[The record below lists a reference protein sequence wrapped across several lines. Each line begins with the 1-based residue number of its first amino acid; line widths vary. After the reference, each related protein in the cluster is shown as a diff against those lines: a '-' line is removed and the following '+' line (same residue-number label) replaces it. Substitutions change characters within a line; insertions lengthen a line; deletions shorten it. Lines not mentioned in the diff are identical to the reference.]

1 MRIVF
6 TLTITAAL
14 PFFTAPAEARQSQ
27 ADRPSDRPAARALNP
42 DANPLAALNDELKRV
57 LAAAGVPF
65 SDEQERAIA
74 LMMEERRRASEE
86 LFGNLMDFRGGP
98 TQGQEADRLRSA
110 IEWMR
115 GEYLRLLANYLTP
128 EQDAA
133 WQAHLTAKRSEPGP
147 VERAASAA
155 SETQYV
161 RLNNNVF
168 TAENPGYGG
177 GDGRGN
183 FQGGGNN
190 QGTEVIQRGGVGAW
204 HGNAQFLIKDD
215 ALNARNAFA
224 GNKPPYQERRLAA
237 DVSGPTVP
245 GRLTTAIGFNQT
257 KTENVTTIRATLPEG
272 IYALGITRPNTF
284 RNLQLRNVLQLADQH
299 SVRTFARY
307 ATETSRD
314 QGIGD
319 FTLPERRYDQ
329 FRRQFGGGIFPFSA
343 LSSRSLL
350 EFRLELF
357 GNENENV
364 PFSEAVQINVL
375 DAFNRGGAQNRSE
388 TSNRNYQFGNLFT
401 HVRGRVTLKT
411 GIEGA
416 YRQRRSVSTNN
427 FGGAF
432 TFSSL
437 EAFLGG
443 RPLTFRITRG
453 NPRLEVSQLEMS
465 GFLQADVTFT
475 PQLSVLLGV
484 RYDAQENL
492 DDYDNIAPRLAVAY
506 APSPATVIRAG
517 GGIFYDRFQIDM
529 LQNQRRF
536 SGTHQYE
543 IVIDNP
549 SYPDPFAGGTLR
561 QTLPSVRVT
570 DPHLAAPYNIVGMI
584 SLERTFF
591 TNLLLTVTYDLQR
604 EYNRFRMRNLNAPY
618 DATSPVLRACRP
630 ELPAEACVKPDPTRG
645 HVFNLESTGREIRHA
660 LRLSARKRFSIFNG
674 TVTYQL
680 QRAHGDV
687 QGGDGTLASD
697 SYNLRADWGRAPWPL
712 HTINGNLNARLP
724 LGVFLNGAVS
734 YNSGR
739 YYTITTGRD
748 DNRDSN
754 VNDRPPGVPPNS
766 LRGPQY
772 LNWDFNLSKAFFFR
786 RAPGSATSGT
796 NMNVFV
802 NMTNA
807 FNHVHYG
814 VPSGVMTSPNFRR
827 STSASNPREIEA
839 GVRFQF

>member
-1 MRIVF
+1 LRIVF
-6 TLTITAAL
+6 SLAIGAVLFSTAS
-14 PFFTAPAEARQSQ
+14 AEARRSQ
-27 ADRPSDRPAARALNP
+27 TEQPSDGTAIGSSNR
-42 DANPLAALNDELKRV
+42 DANPLAALNEELKRV

-115 GEYLRLLANYLTP
+115 GEYLRLLANYLTS

-147 VERAASAA
+147 SERVAAAA

-168 TAENPGYGG
+168 TAENPGY
-177 GDGRGN
+177 R
-183 FQGGGNN
+183 NN
-190 QGTEVIQRGGVGAW
+190 NNNNSQGTEVIQRGGAGTW
-204 HGNAQFLIKDD
+204 HGNIQFLLKDD

-272 IYALGITRPNTF
+272 VYALGITRPNTF
-284 RNLQLRNVLQLADQH
+284 RNVQLRNVLQLADQH

-329 FRRQFGGGIFPFSA
+329 FRRQFGGGVFPFSA

-375 DAFNRGGAQNRSE
+375 DAFGGGGAQNRSE
-388 TSNRNYQFGNLFT
+388 ASNRNYQFGNLFT

-411 GIEGA
+411 GVEGA
-416 YRQRRSVSTNN
+416 NRRRRSISTSN

-437 EAFLGG
+437 EAFLAGT
-443 RPLTFRITRG
+443 PLTFRVTRG

-465 GFLQADVTFT
+465 GFLQADIAFT
-475 PQLSVLLGV
+475 PQLSVLLGL
-484 RYDAQENL
+484 RYDVQENL
-492 DDYDNIAPRLAVAY
+492 DDYDNLGPRVAIAY
-506 APSPATVIRAG
+506 APGRATVIRAG
-517 GGIFYDRFQIDM
+517 GGIFYDRFPIDM

-549 SYPDPFAGGTLR
+549 SYPDPFTGGTLR
-561 QTLPSVRVT
+561 QTPPSVRVT
-570 DPHLAAPYNIVGMI
+570 DPDLAAPSTIVGMV

-591 TNLLLTVTYDLQR
+591 TNLLLTATYDVQR

-618 DATSPVLRACRP
+618 DATSPLLRACQP
-630 ELPAEACVKPDPTRG
+630 DGPVEACVKPDPMRG

-680 QRAHGDV
+680 QRAYGDV
-687 QGGDGTLASD
+687 HGGDGTLASD

-712 HTINGNLNARLP
+712 HTVNGNLNARLP
-724 LGVFLNGAVS
+724 FGIFLNGAVS

-772 LNWDFNLSKAFFFR
+772 HNWDFNLSKAFFFR

-802 NMTNA
+802 NLTNA

-827 STSASNPREIEA
+827 STSASNPREVEA